1 MLATPKRL
9 AGVKKAAH
17 GRSAKQE
24 AELAGRLGGK
34 RVKGSGCGFDKGDV
48 RVKGV
53 ALIEAKTTE
62 KKSYALSREVVRKIE
77 DAATSSGEI
86 PALVIEFIDS
96 KGKPEHRLAI
106 MPMWALE
113 MLVGKDVTS

>member
-1 MLATPKRL
+1 MLAVPKSL

-17 GRSAKQE
+17 VRSSKQE
-24 AELAGRLGGK
+24 TELASRLGGK

-48 RVKGV
+48 RIRGL

-62 KKSYALSREVVRKIE
+62 RKSYTLTREVARKIE
-77 DAATSSGEI
+77 DAATSGGEVPMI
-86 PALVIEFIDS
+86 AIEFIDS
-96 KGKPEHRLAI
+96 KGKPEHRLVV

-113 MLVGKDVTS
+113 MLLGTNVTS

>member
-17 GRSAKQE
+17 GRSSKQE
-24 AELAGRLGGK
+24 VELAGRLGGK

-48 RVKGV
+48 RIRGL

-62 KKSYALSREVVRKIE
+62 KNSYAITRKVVQKIE
-77 DAATSSGEI
+77 DAATSGGEVPVI
-86 PALVIEFIDS
+86 AIEFIDS
-96 KGKPEHRLAI
+96 KGKPEHRLAV

-113 MLVGKDVTS
+113 MLLGKNATS